1 MDNTILEIR
10 GLQKTFSGFHLG
22 PVDITVPKGAI
33 YGLVGPNAAGKT
45 TTIDLI
51 MGMGKED
58 AGTIT
63 VFGLD
68 HRMEEV
74 AVKSRIG
81 YVSPELN
88 YTPWRRVKRLIHF
101 IRQFYPTW
109 DNEYCYHLLE
119 KLGVGWD
126 DKIATMS
133 FGTRIKLSV
142 ILALSHHP
150 DLLLLDEPTIGIDAV
165 SKSEIY
171 SELLAAVQDENHTV
185 VISSH
190 SLSDIERF
198 ADHIGILINGKISVE
213 GQIDEILNRYRM
225 IDFVYDS
232 HDRSAFFKIPG
243 FYIQQ
248 QSGNRCRAVADM
260 SNGLAEK
267 LQTMGVQEIAAGPIT
282 LEELFIALAKNK

>member
-1 MDNTILEIR
+1 MGNTILEIR
-10 GLQKTFSGFHLG
+10 GLQKTFPGFHLG
-22 PVDITVPKGAI
+22 PLDITVPTGAI
-33 YGLVGPNAAGKT
+33 YGLIGPNAAGKT

-51 MGMGKED
+51 MGMGKKD
-58 AGTIT
+58 TGTIT

-68 HRMEEV
+68 HTQEEV

-88 YTPWRRVKRLIHF
+88 YTPWRRVNRLIHF

-109 DNEYCYHLLE
+109 DNEYCYRLLE
-119 KLGVGWD
+119 KLGIGWD

-171 SELLAAVQDENHTV
+171 AELLAAVQDENHTV

-190 SLSDIERF
+190 NLSDIERF
-198 ADHIGILINGKISVE
+198 ADHIGILIKGKIAVE
-213 GQIDEILNRYRM
+213 GQIDEVLQRYRM
-225 IDFVYDS
+225 LDVVYENNDLT
-232 HDRSAFFKIPG
+232 ALPQIPG
-243 FYIQQ
+243 FYVQQ
-248 QSGNRCRAVADM
+248 QSGNRWRAAADM
-260 SNGLAEK
+260 SNGMAEK
-267 LQTMGVQEIAAGPIT
+267 LKTIGIKEIAEAPIT
-282 LEELFIALAKNK
+282 LEELFIALAKEK